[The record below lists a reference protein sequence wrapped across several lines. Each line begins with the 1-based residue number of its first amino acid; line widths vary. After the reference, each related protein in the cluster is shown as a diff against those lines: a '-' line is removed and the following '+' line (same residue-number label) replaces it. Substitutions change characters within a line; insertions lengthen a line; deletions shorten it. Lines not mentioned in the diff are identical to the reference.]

1 MDCIYAGGMKNGLKH
16 GLGVLVA
23 KNTVYEGTESNNVGQ
38 FSLNHKNGKGYI
50 QYPNKSRY
58 FGDFSNDKPHGHGM
72 LEYGSEY
79 YIGDFENGMMHGDGL
94 WKNEKG

>member
-1 MDCIYAGGMKNGLKH
+1 MQGLWKIDS
-16 GLGVLVA
+16 
-23 KNTVYEGTESNNVGQ
+23 NTDLAYLLLKTLYTKVQLSLNLGQ

-72 LEYGSEY
+72 LEYGNEY

-94 WKNEKG
+94 WKN

>member
-1 MDCIYAGGMKNGLKH
+1 MK
-16 GLGVLVA
+16 VLSSL
-23 KNTVYEGTESNNVGQ
+23 NSGQ

-72 LEYGSEY
+72 LEYGNEY

-94 WKNEKG
+94 WKN

>member
-1 MDCIYAGGMKNGLKH
+1 MK
-16 GLGVLVA
+16 
-23 KNTVYEGTESNNVGQ
+23 VGQ

-72 LEYGSEY
+72 L
-79 YIGDFENGMMHGDGL
+79 
-94 WKNEKG
+94 